1 MEKSKKEK
9 LLVDEVN
16 RLSALL
22 ENARVHGQ
30 QKQIKIFADQLEY
43 VLAQLTLFT
52 RNKKYH

>member
-1 MEKSKKEK
+1 MKESKKEK

-30 QKQIKIFADQLEY
+30 QKQIKIFADQLED
-43 VLAQLTLFT
+43 VLAQLTLLT